1 MSMKPE
7 PTNTFVR
14 EYAKESG
21 ILLWQIAEALG
32 MRDSNFSKLLRH
44 PLTEEKECEICS
56 IIDRLADQQRKD
68 GENA

>member
-1 MSMKPE
+1 MPNKEM
-7 PTNTFVR
+7 R
-14 EYAKESG
+14 EYAKISKVK
-21 ILLWQIAEALG
+21 LWQIAEALG
-32 MRDSNFSKLLRH
+32 MKDSNFSKLLRH